1 MNIHEFQASMPKD
14 DQNRHARSK
23 TSIIGF
29 IKYGD
34 LWVRKFYIGEG
45 TKKVT
50 LSNLCEELQRM
61 FDFIPANTNIIAL
74 AEDDVM
80 DLVFK
85 GNTNEKTCDKIH
97 QMLKNKNVKCYPSG
111 HQKEFY
117 EYLGTFFPTNYMQD
131 FAMRIEP
138 LDYCKG
144 KQ

>member
-1 MNIHEFQASMPKD
+1 MNLRDIQASMPKD
-14 DQNRHARSK
+14 NQNRYAQRE

-29 IKYGD
+29 IKYGN

-61 FDFIPANTNIIAL
+61 LDFVPANTSIIAL
-74 AEDDVM
+74 AKDDIM

-85 GNTNEKTCDKIH
+85 GDAAENTCDKIH
-97 QMLKNKNVKCYPSG
+97 QMLKNRNVERYTSDR
-111 HQKEFY
+111 QKEFY
-117 EYLGTFFPTNYMQD
+117 EYLGTFFPTSYMQHFSMD
-131 FAMRIEP
+131 IES